1 MHAVAWGG
9 AIFNR
14 GRHRVVDFSEIDV
27 FISNLFG
34 KIFDF
39 DTLSVARATFVANR
53 FTILICLRQ
62 PYSH

>member
-14 GRHRVVDFSEIDV
+14 GRHRVVDFREIDV
-27 FISNLFG
+27 SISNIFG
-34 KIFDF
+34 KIEDF

-53 FTILICLRQ
+53 FTIFICVRQ
-62 PYSH
+62 LYFH